1 MLWIAFERTYRDIMT
16 QFSPQDNNGVSN
28 SEGLRGHIAAQPDLL
43 VHFGADLDVAE
54 ISEIGDGNLNFIFH
68 VRTPKVQMAIK
79 HAPSWSRISRGTRA
93 LTRDRLGFEAR
104 ALRLFRELAPLHV
117 PTVYTYDADAS
128 MLAMEFITP
137 HEILRKGLMAGQEY
151 PDFADHISTYLAN
164 CLFNTSDF
172 ALKPS
177 DKRQLVAEFSRNVEL
192 CEITERLVFTDA
204 FVGSDDNRWT
214 RPQLDAAVV
223 RIQSDPIVRM
233 RVEQLKLDFLTRTD
247 ALLHGDLHTGSI
259 MATSD
264 ETFVIDPEFAVFGP
278 MGFDIGMMIGNL
290 LLGFFILPA
299 HGGSDAQRENI
310 LNTIE
315 TLWEGFVQKFATH
328 WQKNRDG
335 GVFAYANFAAPV
347 LSGATDAFLHSY
359 LARVLD
365 DAVGYAAVEVV
376 RRLIGRAHVPEFD
389 AIKDDDLRARH
400 EAQAFQF
407 AYNLLR
413 SEENINAIGQ
423 MTAQARAACTV

>member
-1 MLWIAFERTYRDIMT
+1 MT
-16 QFSPQDNNGVSN
+16 QFSPQDSNGVSN
-28 SEGLRGHIAAQPDLL
+28 SDALRSHIAAQPDLSA
-43 VHFGADLDVAE
+43 HFGPDLDVAE

-68 VRTPKVQMAIK
+68 VRTPKAQMAIK

-93 LTRDRLGFEAR
+93 LTPDRLGFEAR
-104 ALRLFRELAPLHV
+104 ALRLFRELAPQHV
-117 PTVYTYDADAS
+117 PVVYAYDAEAS
-128 MLAMEFITP
+128 ILAMEFITP
-137 HEILRKGLMAGQEY
+137 HEILRKGLMTGREY
-151 PDFADHISTYLAN
+151 PDFSDHISTYLAN

-177 DKRQLVAEFSRNVEL
+177 AKRQLVAEFSRNVEL

-214 RPQLDAAVV
+214 RPQLDAAVG

-233 RVEQLKLDFLTRTD
+233 RVERLKLDFLTRTD

-299 HGGSDAQRENI
+299 HGGTDAQRENI
-310 LNTIE
+310 LTTIE
-315 TLWEGFVQKFATH
+315 TLWEGFSLKFAAH
-328 WQKNRDG
+328 WQQNRSG
-335 GVFAYANFAAPV
+335 GAFASANFSAPA
-347 LSGATDAFLHSY
+347 LAGATDAFLNGY

-365 DAVGYAAVEVV
+365 HAAGYAAVEVV

-389 AIKDDDLRARH
+389 AIEDEDLRAQH
-400 EAQAFQF
+400 EAQALQF
-407 AYNLLR
+407 AHDLLR
-413 SEENINAIGQ
+413 SEEKINAIGQ
-423 MTAQARAACTV
+423 ITAQARAACTA